1 MVTSILNF
9 LKAKFKN
16 HYLGTCLDVVSI
28 HVISNPTTCKVS
40 YSVSS
45 SGHGHLG
52 GKIRIIWPR
61 KSKVPGLA
69 GP

>member
-40 YSVSS
+40 YSQFPLVATAT
-45 SGHGHLG
+45 LG
-52 GKIRIIWPR
+52 ER
-61 KSKVPGLA
+61 
-69 GP
+69 